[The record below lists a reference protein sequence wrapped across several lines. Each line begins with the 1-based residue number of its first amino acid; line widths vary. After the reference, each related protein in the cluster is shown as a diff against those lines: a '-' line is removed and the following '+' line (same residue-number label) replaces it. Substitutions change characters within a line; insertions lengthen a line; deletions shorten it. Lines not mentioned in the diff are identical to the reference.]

1 MDKDK
6 LLRLYLDGDL
16 SPEEECRALHTI
28 ADDAEM
34 RDMLRFEQKLS
45 DTFPSQQ
52 RSTEFPEVPADF
64 SDKVMHRIQELELNT
79 EEETISG
86 KIHQWFEQL
95 FRPQQIIWRPAY
107 GLVMVLLVLF
117 ALGYPLFMMDSEVSN
132 IPEQSTT
139 QSVGESV
146 QQVSTG
152 AEEVM
157 LRFVY
162 FDDNANSVSVAGD
175 FSDWE
180 PIELSKQ
187 TVNGEEVWTGLVS
200 MSRGEHHYMFVRNG
214 REWVT
219 DPLAPIHRDDGFG
232 NKNAVVYL

>member
-6 LLRLYLDGDL
+6 LLRQYLDGEL
-16 SPEEECRALHTI
+16 SPEEERRVLHTI
-28 ADDAEM
+28 ADDADM
-34 RDMLRFEQKLS
+34 REMLRFEQKLS
-45 DTFPSQQ
+45 AEFSPQ
-52 RSTEFPEVPADF
+52 RSEEFPEVPDDF
-64 SDKVMHRIQELELNT
+64 ADKVMHRIEKKGSVAKEPAMS
-79 EEETISG
+79 ERIRE
-86 KIHQWFEQL
+86 WFEQL
-95 FRPQQIIWRPAY
+95 LRPQQIVWRPAY
-107 GLVMVLLVLF
+107 GLVVVLLVIF
-117 ALGYPLFMMDSEVSN
+117 SLGYPLFVLDTNNNLEVPDESV
-132 IPEQSTT
+132 T
-139 QSVGESV
+139 QSVGQSV

-162 FDDNANSVSVAGD
+162 FDENANSVSVAGD

-187 TVNGEEVWTGLVS
+187 IVNGEEVWTGLVS
-200 MSRGEHHYMFVRNG
+200 MSRGEHNYMFVKNG
-214 REWVT
+214 SEWVT